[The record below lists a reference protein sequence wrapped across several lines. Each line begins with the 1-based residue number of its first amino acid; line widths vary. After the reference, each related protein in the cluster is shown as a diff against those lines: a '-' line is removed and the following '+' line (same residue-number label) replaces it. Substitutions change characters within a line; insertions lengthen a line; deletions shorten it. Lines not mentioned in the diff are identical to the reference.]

1 MMDFITA
8 VFSAVIVFLIYV
20 LIVGTVVMW
29 LWNWLMPMIFGLP
42 ELTWMQSLGIYALA
56 QMFFQSCVTLNNN
69 TNKKH
74 F

>member
-1 MMDFITA
+1 MDFITA

-56 QMFFQSCVTLNNN
+56 QMFFQSRVTLNNN